1 MKIKLWE
8 GNVEEGEL
16 GCVIYYWMIP
26 HWEEQHAI
34 YIHIFIYIWL
44 YFSELFFFW
53 NTVMVCVI
61 TLGKLYVSLIALL
74 VIPMG
79 FRDRGTRAQWGE
91 GGICL
96 PLFVNSFAARKSPD
110 MLTSS
115 MLVRLRLE
123 RHTSTQLSSTTRP
136 VCFRKNLDWPVYAW
150 IALGRQR
157 AIERADALT
166 ENVGGRGI
174 SLREERGFRLNRTGM
189 AWKHESAPCD
199 TISSAGFLSLWNIAG
214 IANGI
219 CRQSTSLD
227 LFPWLLK

>member
-34 YIHIFIYIWL
+34 YIYIYLYIYDYIFLNY
-44 YFSELFFFW
+44 SFFEIQLWSVLSLWENFM
-53 NTVMVCVI
+53 T
-61 TLGKLYVSLIALL
+61 VSLIALL
-74 VIPMG
+74 VILRG

-199 TISSAGFLSLWNIAG
+199 TISSAGFLCSLEHCWH
-214 IANGI
+214 
-219 CRQSTSLD
+219 C
-227 LFPWLLK
+227 